1 MKPLSEMRFVLCSFA
16 LCKAFLTVYEET
28 DPDYQP
34 YLKTLSLSGSSS
46 NTQLHGVCRKKGES
60 PSRPVTQCAQQIHL
74 ARHVVL
80 FSFSFEVLLILNQ

>member
-1 MKPLSEMRFVLCSFA
+1 MKPLSEMRFVLCGFA

-46 NTQLHGVCRKKGES
+46 NTQLHGICRKKGES
-60 PSRPVTQCAQQIHL
+60 PSRPVMKCAQQIHP
-74 ARHVVL
+74 ARLVVL
-80 FSFSFEVLLILNQ
+80 FSFEVLLLLNQ